1 RADRIGRGRASYGLQ
16 AAIAE
21 CHAIAPTAEDT
32 DWARIVVLYE
42 ALGRIAPSPV
52 VELNRAVAVAMSTG
66 PASALRIVDDL
77 ERSGRLAGYAGL
89 PAVRGELLARL
100 GRNEEARG
108 ELESAARLTG
118 NERERAA
125 LLAKAAALRPVVE

>member
-1 RADRIGRGRASYGLQ
+1 MVPRVTSF
-16 AAIAE
+16 
-21 CHAIAPTAEDT
+21 APQF
-32 DWARIVVLYE
+32 L
-42 ALGRIAPSPV
+42 
-52 VELNRAVAVAMSTG
+52 
-66 PASALRIVDDL
+66 VDDL

-100 GRNEEARG
+100 GRTHEARG

-125 LLAKAAALRPVVE
+125 LLAKAAGLRPAVE